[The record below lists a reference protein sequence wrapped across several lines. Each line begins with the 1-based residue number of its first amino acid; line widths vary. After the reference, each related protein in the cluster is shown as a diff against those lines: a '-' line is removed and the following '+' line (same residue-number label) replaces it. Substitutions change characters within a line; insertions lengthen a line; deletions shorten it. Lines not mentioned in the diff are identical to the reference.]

1 MIPKSGNR
9 FFGEDHAQRK
19 IDIRKEST
27 MSIRRYAIAFAAVLA
42 VLSATAPTLAQE
54 KVRVLATFSILG
66 DFVKNVGGDRVE
78 VTTLVGPNSDAH
90 VYSPAPADAKKVAA
104 AKVVITNGLGF
115 EGWMARLVKASG
127 TKASPVVATK
137 GIKPRKAAGG
147 HGHGHSHDNTDPHA
161 WQSVAN
167 AKIYVANIRAAL
179 IAADPPG
186 KAAYEANAAAYL
198 EKLDA
203 LDKDV
208 REAVA
213 AIPKDRRRIITSH
226 DAFGYFQAAYG
237 IDFIAPQGVSTESEA
252 SAQDVG
258 RIITQIKR
266 QKIPAVFLENVTDP
280 RLIQRIAAESGAR
293 VGGQLYSDALTDE
306 KGAAPTY
313 IDMIRH
319 NIKQLVSA
327 LGTS

>member
-1 MIPKSGNR
+1 MRIPR
-9 FFGEDHAQRK
+9 PIVA
-19 IDIRKEST
+19 
-27 MSIRRYAIAFAAVLA
+27 
-42 VLSATAPTLAQE
+42 LSAFLVVMSASVPALAQE
-54 KVRVLATFSILG
+54 KLQVLTTFSILG
-66 DFVKNVGGDRVE
+66 DFVRNVGGDRVQ
-78 VTTLVGPNSDAH
+78 VSTLVGPDSDAH
-90 VYSPAPADAKKVAA
+90 VYSPAPADAKKVAS
-104 AKVVITNGLGF
+104 AKVVVMNGLGF
-115 EGWMARLVKASG
+115 EGWMARLVRASG

-137 GIKPRKAAGG
+137 GIKPRRQAVHGHS
-147 HGHGHSHDNTDPHA
+147 HGHGHDNADPHA

-179 IAADPPG
+179 IAADPAG
-186 KAAYEANAAAYL
+186 KATYEANAAAYL

-203 LDKDV
+203 LEKEV

-213 AIPKDRRRIITSH
+213 AIPKDRRRVITSH

-237 IDFIAPQGVSTESEA
+237 IEFIAPQGVSTESEA
-252 SAQDVG
+252 SARDVG

-293 VGGQLYSDALTDE
+293 VGGRLYSDALTDA

-313 IDMIRH
+313 IDLIRH
-319 NIKQLVSA
+319 NVRQLASA
-327 LGTS
+327 LGMS

>member
-1 MIPKSGNR
+1 MR
-9 FFGEDHAQRK
+9 
-19 IDIRKEST
+19 IRWH
-27 MSIRRYAIAFAAVLA
+27 AIALTAALA
-42 VLSATAPTLAQE
+42 VLSASAPALAQE
-54 KVRVLATFSILG
+54 KIRVLASFSILG
-66 DFVKNVGGDRVE
+66 DFVKSVGGDRVE

-104 AKVVITNGLGF
+104 AKVVIVNGLGF
-115 EGWMARLVKASG
+115 EGWMARLVRASG
-127 TKASPVVATK
+127 SKASPVVATK
-137 GIKPRKAAGG
+137 GIKPRKQAAHGHS
-147 HGHGHSHDNTDPHA
+147 HGHGHDDTDPHA

-179 IAADPPG
+179 IAADPAG

-203 LDKDV
+203 LDKEV

-213 AIPKDRRRIITSH
+213 AIPQERRRIITSH

-237 IDFIAPQGVSTESEA
+237 VEFVAPQGVSTESEA
-252 SAQDVG
+252 SARDVG

-280 RLIQRIAAESGAR
+280 RLIQRIAAESGAKI
-293 VGGQLYSDALTDE
+293 GGQLYSDALTDE

-319 NIKQLVSA
+319 NIKQLTSA

>member
-1 MIPKSGNR
+1 M
-9 FFGEDHAQRK
+9 
-19 IDIRKEST
+19 EST
-27 MSIRRYAIAFAAVLA
+27 MSTRRHAIALLATLA
-42 VLSATAPTLAQE
+42 VLSLCAPTQAQE
-54 KVRVLATFSILG
+54 KLRVLATFSILG
-66 DFVKNVGGDRVE
+66 DLVKNVGGDRVE

-115 EGWMARLVKASG
+115 EGWMARLVRASG
-127 TKASPVVATK
+127 SKAAPVVATK
-137 GIKPRKAAGG
+137 GVKPRKQAA
-147 HGHGHSHDNTDPHA
+147 HGHGHDDNDPHA
-161 WQSVAN
+161 WQSVGN
-167 AKIYVANIRAAL
+167 AKIYVANILAAL
-179 IAADPPG
+179 IAADPAG
-186 KAAYEANAAAYL
+186 KAAYEANAKAYL

-203 LDKDV
+203 LDKEV

-213 AIPKDRRRIITSH
+213 TIPQERRRIITSH

-237 IDFIAPQGVSTESEA
+237 IEFIAPQGVSTESEA
-252 SAQDVG
+252 SARDVG

-266 QKIPAVFLENVTDP
+266 QKIPAVFMENVTDP

-313 IDMIRH
+313 IDMMRH
-319 NIKQLVSA
+319 NIKQLVTA
-327 LGTS
+327 LATS